1 MQPIDIDAI
10 LDSMTVG
17 EQVSLLS
24 GRDFWTTTPLPRLGV
39 PSLKVSD
46 GPNGA
51 RGGGALVGGVKA
63 AAFPVGIAL
72 GATWNPQ
79 LVGEVGE
86 ALAHEAKSKG
96 ALALLAPTVNLH
108 RSTLN
113 GRNFECYSE
122 DPHLTAELAVAYIR
136 GLQGAGVGATI
147 KHFVGNESE
156 FQRQTIS
163 SDIDERTLRELY
175 YVPFEAGV
183 KRAHVKAIMT
193 GYNRLNGTYV
203 SEQADL
209 LQALVREEWGFDG
222 LFMSDW
228 FGTKS
233 TAAALSAGLDLEMP
247 GPGRYRGEKLLEA
260 LDKREVSAE
269 TVRRAARGVLKFI
282 HDLGGFEQGEPSA
295 EVADDRPATRAL
307 IRRAGAEASVLL
319 KNDGILP
326 LAIKPGMKIA
336 VIGPNAAV
344 AQIMGGGSAQINPQY
359 AITPL
364 AGITA
369 ALPPGAT
376 VVHAKGCDN
385 YRLLPLLETSG
396 TAEFFA
402 GRKFAGAPRHRRKF
416 EQGLLMLMGE
426 GDTGLKAPEFSV
438 RVATRADVLET
449 GRHEFGLVASGP
461 ARLFVNGELLADGS
475 EFVCGDEFFST
486 CCNEIRG
493 SIDLAKGSPCEIVA
507 ELVPVDGRQELDLT
521 VLRLGMAYV
530 TGPKEHAAAVAAAR
544 EADIALV
551 FAGLSADWDSE
562 GIDRPHL
569 DLPGGQNELIA
580 AIAAANAN
588 TVVVLQSGCPVT
600 MPWLGAVKGLVQ
612 AWYPGQEAGHA
623 IADVLLGLAEPG
635 GRLPQSFPQRLEDDP
650 AYLNYPGEAGHVRYG
665 EGIFIGYRSYEKRAI
680 KPLFPFGFGLSY
692 TRFEMGPVSVQWT
705 GAGATRRLEAVLTLR
720 NGGPRAGS
728 SIVQF
733 YVSDKVASVARP
745 PQELKAFRKVALAA
759 GESCEIKISLDH
771 RALAFYDVTAKK
783 WRAESG
789 AFTLRAGFSSADIVS
804 DATFELDADVLI

>member
-1 MQPIDIDAI
+1 MPPIDIDA
-10 LDSMTVG
+10 LVDAMTLG

-24 GRDFWTTTPLPRLGV
+24 GRDFWTTVPVARLGV

-51 RGGGALVGGVKA
+51 RGGGALVGGIKA

-79 LVGEVGE
+79 LVSEVGC
-86 ALAHEAKSKG
+86 ALAHEARSKG

-156 FQRQTIS
+156 YQRQTIS
-163 SDIDERTLRELY
+163 SDIDERSLRELY
-175 YVPFEAGV
+175 YVPFEAAV
-183 KRAHVKAIMT
+183 KRAQVKAIMT

-209 LQALVREEWGFDG
+209 LQGLVRGEWGFDG

-228 FGTKS
+228 FGTKA
-233 TAAALSAGLDLEMP
+233 TAAALMAGLDLEMP

-260 LDKREVSAE
+260 LDKGEVSAGA
-269 TVRRAARGVLKFI
+269 VRRAARQVLKFI
-282 HDLGGFEQGEPSA
+282 EGLGGFAEREPGP
-295 EVADDRPATRAL
+295 EIADDRPATRAL
-307 IRRAGAEASVLL
+307 IRRAGAEAAVLL
-319 KNDGILP
+319 KNDAILP
-326 LAIKPGMKIA
+326 LSIKPGMKIA

-344 AQIMGGGSAQINPQY
+344 AQIMGGGSAQINPHY
-359 AITPL
+359 AISPL
-364 AGITA
+364 AGLTE
-369 ALPPGAT
+369 ALAPEAEII
-376 VVHAKGCDN
+376 HARGCDN
-385 YRLLPLLETSG
+385 YRLLPLVSTIA
-396 TAEFFA
+396 TAEFFE
-402 GRKFAGAPRHRRKF
+402 GRKFAGAPRHRRPV

-426 GDTGLKAPEFSV
+426 GDIGLKAPDFSV
-438 RVATRADVLET
+438 RITTSAGVTQS
-449 GRHEFGLVASGP
+449 GRHEFSIVASGP
-461 ARLFVNGELLADGS
+461 ARLFVNDHLLVDALD
-475 EFVCGDEFFST
+475 FVRGDEFFGT
-486 CCNEIRG
+486 CCNELRG
-493 SIDLAKGSPCEIVA
+493 SLDLAAGSTCEIVA

-530 TGPKEHAAAVAAAR
+530 TGARERDAAVAAAR
-544 EADIALV
+544 EADVALV

-562 GIDRPHL
+562 GIDRPNL

-580 AIAAANAN
+580 AVAAANTH

-600 MPWLGAVKGLVQ
+600 MPWLDAVKGLVQ

-623 IADVLLGLAEPG
+623 IADVLLGHAEPG
-635 GRLPQSFPQRLEDDP
+635 GRLPQTFPQRLEDDP
-650 AYLNYPGEAGHVRYG
+650 AFLNYPGEAGHVRYG
-665 EGIFIGYRSYEKRAI
+665 EGIFIGYRFYEKRAI

-692 TRFEMGPVSVQWT
+692 TRFEMGSLSVQWT
-705 GAGATRRLEAVLTLR
+705 STGAGRRLEAMLTLR
-720 NGGPRAGS
+720 NAGQRAGS
-728 SIVQF
+728 SVVQF
-733 YVSDKVASVARP
+733 YVSDKAASVARP
-745 PQELKAFRKVALAA
+745 HQELKAFRKVALAA
-759 GESCEIKISLDH
+759 GETREIKVNLDL
-771 RALAFYDVTAKK
+771 RALAFYDVTVGK
-783 WRAESG
+783 WRAEAG
-789 AFTLRAGFSSADIVS
+789 AFTLRAGFSSADIAAE
-804 DATFELDADVLI
+804 ATFTLDEGALI

>member
-1 MQPIDIDAI
+1 MPPIDVDAL
-10 LDSMTVG
+10 LDAMTLG

-24 GRDFWTTTPLPRLGV
+24 GRDFWTTRPLERLGV
-39 PSLKVSD
+39 PALKVSD

-122 DPHLTAELAVAYIR
+122 DPHLTAELAVAYIN

-156 FQRQTIS
+156 YQRQSIS

-175 YVPFEAGV
+175 YVPFEAAV
-183 KRAHVKAIMT
+183 KRAHVAAIMT

-203 SEQADL
+203 SEQAAL
-209 LQALVREEWGFDG
+209 LQTLVREEWGFDG

-233 TAAALSAGLDLEMP
+233 TAAALEAGLDLEMP
-247 GPGRYRGEKLLEA
+247 GPGRYRGQTLLEA
-260 LDKREVSAE
+260 LAKGEVSAE
-269 TVRRAARGVLKFI
+269 SVRRAARHVLNFI
-282 HDLGGFEQGEPSA
+282 HGLGGFEQGDPAPEF
-295 EVADDRPATRAL
+295 ADDRPATRAL
-307 IRRAGAEASVLL
+307 IRRAGAEAAVLL

-326 LAIKPGMKIA
+326 LSIKPGMKIA

-344 AQIMGGGSAQINPQY
+344 AQIMGGGSAQINPHY
-359 AITPL
+359 AISPL
-364 AGITA
+364 AGLTE
-369 ALPPGAT
+369 ALPPDVT
-376 VVHAKGCDN
+376 IVHAKGCDN
-385 YRLLPLLETSG
+385 YRLLPLLASSG
-396 TAEFFA
+396 TAEFFE
-402 GRKFAGAPRHRRKF
+402 GRKFAGAVRHQRTV
-416 EQGLLMLMGE
+416 EQGLMMLMGD
-426 GDTGLKAPEFSV
+426 GGIGLQAPEFSV
-438 RVATRADVLET
+438 RVTTKADVLET
-449 GRHEFGLVASGP
+449 GRHEFSLVASGP
-461 ARLFVNGELLADGS
+461 ARLFVNGALLVDGS
-475 EFVCGDEFFST
+475 DFVCGEEFFNT

-493 SIDLAKGSPCEIVA
+493 SLDLNAGSPCEIIA
-507 ELVPVDGRQELDLT
+507 ELMPVDGRQELDLT

-530 TGPKEHAAAVAAAR
+530 TGPREQAAAVAAAR
-544 EADIALV
+544 EADVALV

-580 AIAAANAN
+580 AVAAANGN
-588 TVVVLQSGCPVT
+588 IIVVLQNGCPVT
-600 MPWLGAVKGLVQ
+600 MPWLGAIKGLVQ
-612 AWYPGQEAGHA
+612 AWYAGQEAGHA
-623 IADVLLGLAEPG
+623 IADVLLGHAEPG
-635 GRLPQSFPQRLEDDP
+635 GRLPQTFPQRLEDDP
-650 AYLNYPGEAGHVRYG
+650 AFLNYPGEAGHVRYG

-692 TRFEMGPVSVQWT
+692 THFEMGPLTVQWT
-705 GAGATRRLEAVLTLR
+705 GTGSERRLEAVLTLR
-720 NGGPRAGS
+720 NSGDRAGS
-728 SIVQF
+728 SVVQF
-733 YVSDKVASVARP
+733 YVSDKLASVARP
-745 PQELKAFRKVALAA
+745 RQELKAFRKVELAA
-759 GESCEIKISLDH
+759 DEIREVKVSLDH
-771 RALAFYDVTAKK
+771 RALAFYDVLTKR

-789 AFTLRAGFSSADIVS
+789 QFTLRAGFSSAAIMRE
-804 DATFELDADVLI
+804 ATFDLDADVAM